1 MLNIAIDSWHYEKS
15 KWHDRYGA
23 KYFMQEYFK
32 QHGINLARCSF
43 HNYNGEKKCFNWYD
57 KVTIKWVHKHIN
69 KPFYPDII
77 WNRKNSWTAYK
88 YDLLASHTITPCKK
102 IADIWNDKYENYLF
116 LKEYQPTTFLL
127 STFFRNKDAQ
137 TILWDKIVVKPIR
150 SNWWRWILLTDIPAL
165 IKDRQHYLWLEDLY
179 IVQSFKDFSW
189 WYLWLVE
196 WNHDI
201 RCMFA
206 WKNIIETTLR
216 IPKKWDFR
224 SNIGSWWKQ
233 KFISNSKIP
242 PLLKHIIH
250 DIYTR
255 LNIQDTNIFSMDFAY
270 CKKENKRYLL
280 EINTSPGTR
289 YYQTN
294 KKHLQSICTWLL
306 NFFLSLSKDI

>member
-1 MLNIAIDSWHYEKS
+1 MLNVAIDSWHYGQS

-32 QHGINLARCSF
+32 NLWINLVRCSF
-43 HNYNGEKKCFNWYD
+43 HNYDSIRKCFNGYD
-57 KVTIKWVHKHIN
+57 TVTKKWIHTYIN

-88 YDLLASHTITPCKK
+88 YDLLSSHIITPCKK

-116 LKEYQPTTFLL
+116 LKQYQPTTFLL
-127 STFFRNKDAQ
+127 STFLKNKNAQ
-137 TILWDKIVVKPIR
+137 KIIWDTCVVKPIR
-150 SNWWRWILLTDIPAL
+150 SNGWKWIVLTTPIEL
-165 IKDRQHYLWLEDLY
+165 INNKQHYVGLENLY

-189 WYLWLVE
+189 WYPWLVVG
-196 WNHDI
+196 NHDI

-206 WKNIIETTLR
+206 WKNIIEATVR

-224 SNIGSWWKQ
+224 SNIWSWWKQ
-233 KFISNSKIP
+233 KFISKNKLPSE
-242 PLLKHIIH
+242 LKEMIFAIYQDLHIE
-250 DIYTR
+250 
-255 LNIQDTNIFSMDFAY
+255 DTSIFSMDFAY
-270 CKKENKRYLL
+270 CKQENKRYLL

-294 KKHLQSICTWLL
+294 KKHLQNICKWLSE
-306 NFFLSLSKDI
+306 FFLSL